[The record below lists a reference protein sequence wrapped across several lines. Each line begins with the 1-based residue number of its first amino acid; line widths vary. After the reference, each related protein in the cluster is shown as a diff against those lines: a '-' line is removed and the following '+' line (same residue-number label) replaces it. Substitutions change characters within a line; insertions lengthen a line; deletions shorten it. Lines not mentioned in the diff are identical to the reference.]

1 MADREAVTLAT
12 HLPFSAPD
20 RRARRLGL
28 RQCKTRPATRALG
41 HHDGGLPIRAP
52 RQSATWSPRV
62 VERNLWNAMG
72 PGRNGHHEPDNCPFS
87 GRPLLGQARAL
98 DEQRRNLIDAQA
110 HRVTAWADPNGSQQP
125 AAARRSS
132 GWYAV
137 TIDNSSDEAV
147 YGVRLVNL
155 DAGDGLGLS
164 SIPSGR
170 AGGVGPGPSCKR
182 KNESQSGTNWS
193 PTKLHPL
200 RRL

>member
-1 MADREAVTLAT
+1 MTTSPLNWREQDLPTWLTGRQSRSPLTYRLAR
-12 HLPFSAPD
+12 PIVEP
-20 RRARRLGL
+20 GL
-28 RQCKTRPATRALG
+28 RQ
-41 HHDGGLPIRAP
+41 DGGLPIRAP
-52 RQSATWSPRV
+52 RQSTTWSPRV

-200 RRL
+200 TRL